1 MNTSRNISCKT
12 AIESSSSSN
21 LVVNMIRFESDPK
34 WKFAI
39 DEKSNLIEV
48 DSSSKQFKTSG
59 SRLTLATFT
68 APTDLNFCLHP
79 CEKIHSFKV

>member
-1 MNTSRNISCKT
+1 MNTSGNINCKT
-12 AIESSSSSN
+12 STESSSN
-21 LVVNMIRFESDPK
+21 LAVNMVRFESDPK

-48 DSSSKQFKTSG
+48 DASSKQFNTSSG

-68 APTDLNFCLHP
+68 APVDLNFCLHP
-79 CEKIHSFKV
+79 CEKIHSFKVW